1 MRSNVSELEKL
12 EDIIVKFKYENDAK
26 KKHIFYLNLVDESLK
41 LVKKIVSGMYPMPNG
56 VTNDDLIQ
64 VGALGVLKAIE
75 DYKIT
80 NKGSFKTYATKF
92 IKGRILQY
100 LRDKTNLVKPPRL
113 VIENITK
120 VREYVE
126 NFNQDNI
133 PDVKNIA
140 QQLNLSVSVVEDVL
154 NIDNCQNI
162 ISLDQNIYSCEGV
175 ETLADRITSKEE
187 ENYAQTFE
195 NKKIIEFALN
205 KLDKDEKFVIYK
217 YYIEGLTKKDISKLM
232 GISAMQ
238 VGRLIKRVLNKM
250 YIILE
255 KELLEDNNE

>member
-1 MRSNVSELEKL
+1 MRSCVSELEKL
-12 EDIIVKFKYENDAK
+12 ENCIIKFKQENDAK
-26 KKHIFYLNLVDESLK
+26 RKHIFYLNLVDECLQ
-41 LVKKIVSGMYPMPNG
+41 LVKKIVSGMYPLPNG
-56 VTNDDLIQ
+56 VTDDDLIQ
-64 VGALGVLKAIE
+64 VGALGSLKAID

-100 LRDKTNLVKPPRL
+100 LRDKANLVKFPRP
-113 VIENITK
+113 VIENISK

-126 NFNQDNI
+126 NFDQDNI
-133 PDVKNIA
+133 PDAKNIA
-140 QQLNLSVSVVEDVL
+140 QVLNLSVGVVEDIL
-154 NIDNCQNI
+154 NIENCKNV

-175 ETLADRITSKEE
+175 ETLADRIVSQEE
-187 ENYAQTFE
+187 ENYQQTFE
-195 NKKIIEFALN
+195 NKKIIEYALN
-205 KLDKDEKFVIYK
+205 KLDKDEEFVIYK

-250 YIILE
+250 YMILE
-255 KELLEDNNE
+255 KELLEDNIK